1 MNWAKSNGRTIMSGK
16 VSSRERMLRGA
27 VDLIRERGVA
37 GVTVD
42 AIVSRSEAPR
52 GSVYYHFPDGR
63 TQIVREAISSANESV
78 SAWVR
83 AGLSAVADGR
93 EAIALMATFWK
104 KVLIDADFQA
114 GCPFVA
120 ATVDGFSS
128 DPELRQPVAEHFD
141 VWEDAMVELLVQ
153 DGHERSQAERK
164 ARLVVSAFT
173 GAVLLCRVKRSVA
186 PLDDVVEELNQF
198 IGERV

>member
-1 MNWAKSNGRTIMSGK
+1 MSGK

-52 GSVYYHFPDGR
+52 GSVYYHFPEGR
-63 TQIVREAISSANESV
+63 AQIVREAIDSASESLN
-78 SAWVR
+78 AWVR
-83 AGLSAVADGR
+83 AGLDSVTNSS
-93 EAIALMATFWK
+93 EAIALVAKFWK
-104 KVLIDADFQA
+104 KILVDGDFQA

-120 ATVDGFSS
+120 ATVDGFAS
-128 DPELRQPVAEHFD
+128 DPELRQPVAEHFN
-141 VWEDAMVELLVQ
+141 VWEGAMVELLVR

-173 GAVLLCRVKRSVA
+173 GVVLLCRAARSLD
-186 PLDDVVEELNQF
+186 PLDDVVEELQQ
-198 IGERV
+198 IIA